1 MVSLVLKKTFNS
13 QNICRGFKIG
23 GIWPLHPT
31 TMVRKM
37 QSSKWFME
45 PKVSFQM
52 IDLQVEEVLGE
63 CNFIIKPNVCH
74 YYVEMQA

>member
-1 MVSLVLKKTFNS
+1 
-13 QNICRGFKIG
+13 
-23 GIWPLHPT
+23 
-31 TMVRKM
+31 
-37 QSSKWFME
+37 ME